1 MGNVPYA
8 VMADGT
14 RYAINVSAPI
24 ELKTGEWEE
33 FDEEEVSV
41 YNMKTGRRK
50 IGRRRKGLAL
60 VVRADNKPLI
70 QKKLGTVSFDTFQ
83 EVLLG
88 FHDQNGVNQA
98 SITDKVTI
106 QDSPRISL

>member
-14 RYAINVSAPI
+14 RYAINVTAPI
-24 ELKTGEWEE
+24 ELKAGEWEE
-33 FDEEEVSV
+33 FEEKEVTP
-41 YNMKTGRRK
+41 YGFETGRTK
-50 IGRRRKGLAL
+50 IGRRRKGIAL

-70 QKKLGTVSFDTFQ
+70 QKNLGTVNFATFQ

-98 SITDKVTI
+98 PITDKVTI